1 MVTASS
7 SASDI
12 LFNHETNVA
21 PLGLI
26 AMRGTEELG
35 KKIDSYLVEWARKG
49 GYDVDTFLRMPT
61 VFFRRWKG
69 LDQVHHSRQRFV
81 YFD

>member
-49 GYDVDTFLRMPT
+49 GYDVTHF
-61 VFFRRWKG
+61 
-69 LDQVHHSRQRFV
+69 
-81 YFD
+81 